1 IAAHSALD
9 IGGAT
14 PAQEAIAEL
23 TEALRGADAVIHLA
37 WLIQPNSH
45 RDLLRR
51 VNVDGT
57 AHVGRAA
64 AEAGVGTLVVASSVG
79 AYSPSP
85 G

>member
-1 IAAHSALD
+1 EVTSVLGIARRLPVRTEEPYASAEWAAID

-51 VNVDGT
+51 VNVEGT
-57 AHVGRAA
+57 
-64 AEAGVGTLVVASSVG
+64 
-79 AYSPSP
+79 
-85 G
+85 